1 MNKPHLP
8 PAYVSTPV
16 PVVYAYDVD
25 DAVLVTMIRLLG
37 LCWNCERTP
46 PLAPGELAQAVG
58 RSRSALY
65 RHLRILKDGGG
76 GSENP
81 SGLRWIQV
89 EKVNRRITIRPQPPV
104 AKSGQ
109 ILPDAGD
116 DAPLRAD
123 P

>member
-1 MNKPHLP
+1 
-8 PAYVSTPV
+8 V
-16 PVVYAYDVD
+16 PVAYAYGVD

-46 PLAPGELAQAVG
+46 PLTPGELAQAVG
-58 RSRSALY
+58 RSHSALY

-76 GSENP
+76 GRENP
-81 SGLRWIQV
+81 GCLRWIQV
-89 EKVNRRITIRPQPPV
+89 ERVNRRITIRPQPPV
-104 AKSGQ
+104 ARNGQ
-109 ILPDAGD
+109 VLPDAAH